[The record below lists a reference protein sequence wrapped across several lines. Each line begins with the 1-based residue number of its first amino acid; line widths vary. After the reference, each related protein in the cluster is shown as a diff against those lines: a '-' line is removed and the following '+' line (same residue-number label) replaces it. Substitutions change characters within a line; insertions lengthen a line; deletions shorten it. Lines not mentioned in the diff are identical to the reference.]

1 MTRKVVPGRGW
12 PPTCRAANSYPRL
25 LQGCPCSPYPPEPSK
40 RAFIGSTFRRH
51 AIVDAAASTV
61 PRCSPVPATKICVS
75 QNNIGSTR
83 VRGAKGWTPRA
94 LIHRFAFTRRPSRC
108 KRSDDQSHTL
118 PAPFRIETQKHV
130 KAEPQRVPC
139 LKRFLP

>member
-1 MTRKVVPGRGW
+1 MTRKVVPAW
-12 PPTCRAANSYPRL
+12 ALPPTCGAANPNLGL
-25 LQGCPCSPYPPEPSK
+25 LQGVPCPPYPPEPSK
-40 RAFIGSTFRRH
+40 RAFIGSTFWRH

-83 VRGAKGWTPRA
+83 VRGAKGRTARA
-94 LIHRFAFTRRPSRC
+94 LIHRLAFTRRPSRC

-130 KAEPQRVPC
+130 KAGVERVPC